1 MYHIHNL
8 PDGRF
13 LDASNRGQEN
23 NLALF
28 SINEDGRLKN
38 IAYQSTFGKHPR
50 IFAIDEKGE
59 FLIVTN
65 VKSGNA
71 IVFKRNKETGLFKKI
86 SEIRG
91 LKNVFCADQTLLL
104 DTVFFYINFIKSM
117 KDVDF
122 NLEIHI
128 KN

>member
-1 MYHIHNL
+1 M
-8 PDGRF
+8 
-13 LDASNRGQEN
+13 
-23 NLALF
+23 
-28 SINEDGRLKN
+28 
-38 IAYQSTFGKHPR
+38 AYQSTFGKHPR

-91 LKNVFCADQTLLL
+91 LKNVSCADQTLLL
-104 DTVFFYINFIKSM
+104 DTMFF
-117 KDVDF
+117 
-122 NLEIHI
+122 
-128 KN
+128 